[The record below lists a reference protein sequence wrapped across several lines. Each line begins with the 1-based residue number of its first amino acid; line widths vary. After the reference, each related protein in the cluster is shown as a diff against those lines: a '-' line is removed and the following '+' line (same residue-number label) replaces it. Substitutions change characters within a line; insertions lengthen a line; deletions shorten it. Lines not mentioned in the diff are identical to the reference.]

1 MTVKT
6 GSLPIVDETLLA
18 LLGIRTFIGVISR

>member
-6 GSLPIVDETLLA
+6 GYLPIVDETLLT